1 MRKKF
6 LEELNALN
14 IELISMG
21 SMCGEAIA
29 ITIKETLQNDYDG
42 ALYEKV
48 SKLED
53 DIDRKE
59 KYIEALCMKMIY
71 SWQPVAKDLRFI
83 NAILRMIADLERIG
97 DQALDIANLLK
108 EFKYTTLIKDT
119 DLPKMFNTVLM
130 MVNESVRAF
139 VKRDINLAK
148 EVIAKDNEV
157 DEIFLNIKNQVII
170 LIEKE
175 DNSRDIVD
183 ILMIAKYLERIGDHA
198 VNVAEWVD
206 FSITGTHKSKHSDL
220 EQ

>member
-1 MRKKF
+1 MAK
-6 LEELNALN
+6 LN
-14 IELISMG
+14 IAPTKSNLLVMKEKLQVSKNGYDLLEQKRELLVQELMN
-21 SMCGEAIA
+21 
-29 ITIKETLQNDYDG
+29 LV
-42 ALYEKV
+42 EKV
-48 SKLED
+48 KMLED

-183 ILMIAKYLERIGDHA
+183 ILMIAKYLERIGDHS
-198 VNVAEWVD
+198 VNIAEWVVYTVKGD
-206 FSITGTHKSKHSDL
+206 NYDIHTGR
-220 EQ
+220 

>member
-157 DEIFLNIKNQVII
+157 DEIFLKIKNQVII

-183 ILMIAKYLERIGDHA
+183 ILMIAKYLERIGDHS
-198 VNVAEWVD
+198 VNIAEWVVYTVKGD
-206 FSITGTHKSKHSDL
+206 NYDIHTGR
-220 EQ
+220 

>member
-59 KYIEALCMKMIY
+59 KYIEALCMKIIY

-183 ILMIAKYLERIGDHA
+183 ILMIAKYLERIGDHS
-198 VNVAEWVD
+198 VNIAEWVVYTVKGD
-206 FSITGTHKSKHSDL
+206 NYDIHTGR
-220 EQ
+220 

>member
-148 EVIAKDNEV
+148 EVIVKDNEV

-183 ILMIAKYLERIGDHA
+183 ILMIAKYLERIGDHS
-198 VNVAEWVD
+198 VNIAEWVVYTVKGD
-206 FSITGTHKSKHSDL
+206 NYDIHTGR
-220 EQ
+220 

>member
-6 LEELNALN
+6 IEELNILN
-14 IELISMG
+14 TELISMG
-21 SMCGEAIA
+21 SMCEEAIA
-29 ITIKETLQNDYDG
+29 ITVKEIEKNDFDG

-59 KYIEALCMKMIY
+59 KDIEGLCMKLIY
-71 SWQPVAKDLRFI
+71 SWQPVAKDLRFVS
-83 NAILRMIADLERIG
+83 AILRMIADLERIG
-97 DQALDIANLLK
+97 DQALDIADLLK
-108 EFKYTTLIKDT
+108 EFKYMTSLKDT
-119 DLPKMFNTVLM
+119 DLPKMFNTVLS

-148 EVIAKDNEV
+148 EVIDKDNEV
-157 DEIFLNIKNQVII
+157 DQIFLNIKNQVII

-183 ILMIAKYLERIGDHA
+183 ILMIAKYLERIGDHS
-198 VNVAEWVD
+198 VNIAEWVVY
-206 FSITGTHKSKHSDL
+206 TVNG
-220 EQ
+220 

>member
-29 ITIKETLQNDYDG
+29 MTIKETLQNDFDG
-42 ALYEKV
+42 ALYEKI

-59 KYIEALCMKMIY
+59 KDIEALCTKMIY
-71 SWQPVAKDLRFI
+71 SWQPVAKDLRLI
-83 NAILRMIADLERIG
+83 SAVLRMISDLERIG
-97 DQALDIANLLK
+97 DQALDIADLLK
-108 EFKYTTLIKDT
+108 EFKYTALIKDT

-139 VKRDINLAK
+139 VKRDIHLAK
-148 EVIAKDNEV
+148 EVIDKDNEV

-175 DNSRDIVD
+175 DDLRDIVD
-183 ILMIAKYLERIGDHA
+183 ILMIAKYLERIGDHS
-198 VNVAEWVD
+198 VNIAEWVVY
-206 FSITGTHKSKHSDL
+206 TVNG
-220 EQ
+220 

>member
-183 ILMIAKYLERIGDHA
+183 ILMIAKYLERIGDHS
-198 VNVAEWVD
+198 VNIAEWVVYTVKGD
-206 FSITGTHKSKHSDL
+206 NYDIHTGR
-220 EQ
+220 

>member
-48 SKLED
+48 SKLEN

-183 ILMIAKYLERIGDHA
+183 ILMIAKYLERIGDHS
-198 VNVAEWVD
+198 VNIAEWVVYTVKGD
-206 FSITGTHKSKHSDL
+206 NYDIHTGR
-220 EQ
+220 

>member
-119 DLPKMFNTVLM
+119 YLPKMFNTVLM

-183 ILMIAKYLERIGDHA
+183 ILMIAKYLERIGDHS
-198 VNVAEWVD
+198 VNIAEWVVYTVKGD
-206 FSITGTHKSKHSDL
+206 NYDIHTGR
-220 EQ
+220 

>member
-157 DEIFLNIKNQVII
+157 DEIFLIIKNQVII

-183 ILMIAKYLERIGDHA
+183 ILMIAKYLERIGDHS
-198 VNVAEWVD
+198 VNIAEWVVYTVKGD
-206 FSITGTHKSKHSDL
+206 NYDIHTGR
-220 EQ
+220 

>member
-119 DLPKMFNTVLM
+119 DLPKMFNT
-130 MVNESVRAF
+130 S
-139 VKRDINLAK
+139 
-148 EVIAKDNEV
+148 
-157 DEIFLNIKNQVII
+157 
-170 LIEKE
+170 
-175 DNSRDIVD
+175 
-183 ILMIAKYLERIGDHA
+183 
-198 VNVAEWVD
+198 
-206 FSITGTHKSKHSDL
+206 
-220 EQ
+220 

>member
-6 LEELNALN
+6 IEELNALN

-21 SMCGEAIA
+21 SMCGEIIA
-29 ITIKETLQNDYDG
+29 LTIKETLQNDFDG
-42 ALYEKV
+42 ALYESI

-59 KYIEALCMKMIY
+59 KEIEALCTKMIY
-71 SWQPVAKDLRFI
+71 SWQPVAKDLRLI
-83 NAILRMIADLERIG
+83 SAVLRMIADLERIG
-97 DQALDIANLLK
+97 DQALDIADLLK
-108 EFKYTTLIKDT
+108 EFKYTTLINDT

-130 MVNESVRAF
+130 MVNDSVKAF
-139 VKRDINLAK
+139 VKRDIHLAK
-148 EVIAKDNEV
+148 KIIDKDNEV

-183 ILMIAKYLERIGDHA
+183 ILMIAKYLERIGDHS
-198 VNVAEWVD
+198 VNIAEWVVYTVKGD
-206 FSITGTHKSKHSDL
+206 NYDIHTGR
-220 EQ
+220 

>member
-48 SKLED
+48 SKLEN

-183 ILMIAKYLERIGDHA
+183 ILIIAKYLERIGDHS
-198 VNVAEWVD
+198 VNIAEWVVYTVKGD
-206 FSITGTHKSKHSDL
+206 NYDIHTGR
-220 EQ
+220 

>member
-1 MRKKF
+1 
-6 LEELNALN
+6 
-14 IELISMG
+14 MG

-183 ILMIAKYLERIGDHA
+183 ILMIAKYLERIGDHS
-198 VNVAEWVD
+198 VNIAEWVVYTVKGD
-206 FSITGTHKSKHSDL
+206 NYDIHTGR
-220 EQ
+220 

>member
-119 DLPKMFNTVLM
+119 DLTKIFNTVLM

-183 ILMIAKYLERIGDHA
+183 ILMIAKYLERIGDHS
-198 VNVAEWVD
+198 VNIAEWVVYTVKGD
-206 FSITGTHKSKHSDL
+206 NYDIHTGR
-220 EQ
+220 

>member
-119 DLPKMFNTVLM
+119 DLPMMFNTVLM

-183 ILMIAKYLERIGDHA
+183 ILMIAKYLERIGDHS
-198 VNVAEWVD
+198 VNIAEWVVYTVKGD
-206 FSITGTHKSKHSDL
+206 NYDIHTGR
-220 EQ
+220 

>member
-183 ILMIAKYLERIGDHA
+183 ILMIAKYLERIGDHS
-198 VNVAEWVD
+198 VNISEWVVYTVKGD
-206 FSITGTHKSKHSDL
+206 NYDIHTGR
-220 EQ
+220 

>member
-21 SMCGEAIA
+21 SMCGEAIT

-183 ILMIAKYLERIGDHA
+183 ILMIAKYLERIGDHS
-198 VNVAEWVD
+198 VNIAEWVVYTVKGD
-206 FSITGTHKSKHSDL
+206 NYDIHTGR
-220 EQ
+220 

>member
-6 LEELNALN
+6 LEELNELN

-183 ILMIAKYLERIGDHA
+183 ILMIAKYLERIGDHS
-198 VNVAEWVD
+198 VNIAEWVVYTVKGD
-206 FSITGTHKSKHSDL
+206 NYDIHTGR
-220 EQ
+220 

>member
-1 MRKKF
+1 MMRKKF

-71 SWQPVAKDLRFI
+71 S
-83 NAILRMIADLERIG
+83 
-97 DQALDIANLLK
+97 
-108 EFKYTTLIKDT
+108 
-119 DLPKMFNTVLM
+119 
-130 MVNESVRAF
+130 
-139 VKRDINLAK
+139 
-148 EVIAKDNEV
+148 
-157 DEIFLNIKNQVII
+157 
-170 LIEKE
+170 
-175 DNSRDIVD
+175 
-183 ILMIAKYLERIGDHA
+183 
-198 VNVAEWVD
+198 
-206 FSITGTHKSKHSDL
+206 
-220 EQ
+220 

>member
-21 SMCGEAIA
+21 SMCGEVIA

-183 ILMIAKYLERIGDHA
+183 ILMIAKYLERIGDHS
-198 VNVAEWVD
+198 VNIAEWVVYTVKGD
-206 FSITGTHKSKHSDL
+206 NYDIHTGR
-220 EQ
+220 

>member
-1 MRKKF
+1 
-6 LEELNALN
+6 
-14 IELISMG
+14 
-21 SMCGEAIA
+21 
-29 ITIKETLQNDYDG
+29 
-42 ALYEKV
+42 
-48 SKLED
+48 
-53 DIDRKE
+53 
-59 KYIEALCMKMIY
+59 MKMIY

-183 ILMIAKYLERIGDHA
+183 ILMIAKYLERIGDHS
-198 VNVAEWVD
+198 VNIAEWVVYTVKGD
-206 FSITGTHKSKHSDL
+206 NYDIHTGR
-220 EQ
+220 

>member
-108 EFKYTTLIKDT
+108 EFKYTTFIKDT

-183 ILMIAKYLERIGDHA
+183 ILMIAKYLERIGDHS
-198 VNVAEWVD
+198 VNIAEWVVYTVKGD
-206 FSITGTHKSKHSDL
+206 NYDIHTGR
-220 EQ
+220 

>member
-1 MRKKF
+1 MMRKKF

-183 ILMIAKYLERIGDHA
+183 ILMIAKYLERIGDHS
-198 VNVAEWVD
+198 VNIAEWVVYTVKGD
-206 FSITGTHKSKHSDL
+206 NYDIHTGR
-220 EQ
+220 